1 MKHRMLLLMI
11 VGGFL
16 CAFSPFGS
24 AASNGVQVGKSAATT
39 VTFSQETPT
48 DSVRQLVRR
57 RQFALRQ
64 QQQSKV
70 LARRPVID
78 IAAQAWNQP
87 DIALES
93 ENLSKQETHAGVG
106 RRNSPKVLSVIAFLW
121 SVVLAGLGTYGV
133 MRFVVFQQ
141 GKWAATVRSTI
152 RQAIQSGVS
161 AIPSTDFKSLLE
173 AHQPSSA
180 IGTGMLTEDEMND
193 DVEIAAARSFQR
205 GQGELQ
211 LVKTLERHK
220 GENSLGSRL
229 RGLRIPK
236 SSVEDQKKLAKK
248 LGVGLGELELVNQL
262 RRIEHSKTQKEE
274 FA

>member
-11 VGGFL
+11 VAGFL

-24 AASNGVQVGKSAATT
+24 AASSGVQVGKPAATT
-39 VTFSQETPT
+39 VAFSQVTLT

-87 DIALES
+87 DIALVS

-106 RRNSPKVLSVIAFLW
+106 RRNSPKVSVIAFLW
-121 SVVLAGLGTYGV
+121 IVVLAGLGTYGV

-141 GKWAATVRSTI
+141 GKLGASVILTI
-152 RQAIQSGVS
+152 RQAIQRGVS

-180 IGTGMLTEDEMND
+180 IGTGTWTEDEICD

-211 LVKTLERHK
+211 LVKTLEMHK
-220 GENSLGSRL
+220 VGNSLGSRL

-236 SSVEDQKKLAKK
+236 SSVDDRKKLAKK